1 METALT
7 QSSSVR
13 RMSFIKN
20 IIKKDLH
27 GGGVGMG
34 GDSQVIGFLVQ
45 IANEGFL
52 SFPPELPCHSKV
64 GGSETDIRVIRV
76 LRNFP
81 KYLFRQTVNQSR

>member
-27 GGGVGMG
+27 GGGGGMG

-52 SFPPELPCHSKV
+52 SFPPELPCHSKLV
-64 GGSETDIRVIRV
+64 RVRPISGLSECYET
-76 LRNFP
+76 F
-81 KYLFRQTVNQSR
+81 QSTFSGRR